1 MNNRTLLA
9 LVVVFIFVRTA
20 FSADDLSAMPLKDA
34 FKGAGSLV
42 IVKGETISG
51 LNPDGTPAF
60 QQEVTYY
67 GADESLTPNPKLYA
81 KTANQLT
88 CTAMVETTDSNHGAG
103 GDVTLSVGQ
112 SIAWDNNAPYENI
125 MDEPFV
131 ANGVTYQ
138 GMRLTFFGSG
148 SKLSVMY
155 CTIAG
160 PQANKTL
167 TIKDFE
173 EATGGRMTLRP
184 QN

>member
-1 MNNRTLLA
+1 MNNRTLIA
-9 LVVVFIFVRTA
+9 LVVALIFAKTA
-20 FSADDLSAMPLKDA
+20 FSADDLSSMPLKDA
-34 FKGAGSLV
+34 FKGQGSLV
-42 IVKGETISG
+42 ILKGETISG

-67 GADESLTPNPKLYA
+67 GADESLTPNPKFYA

-88 CTAMVETTDSNHGAG
+88 CTAMVETTDSDHKAG
-103 GDVTLSVGQ
+103 SDITLNAGQ
-112 SIAWDNNAPYENI
+112 TIAWDNNAPYENI
-125 MDEPFV
+125 LDDPFT

-138 GMRLTFFGSG
+138 GMRITFFGSG

-167 TIKDFE
+167 TIQDFE
-173 EATGGRMTLRP
+173 DATGGRMTLRP